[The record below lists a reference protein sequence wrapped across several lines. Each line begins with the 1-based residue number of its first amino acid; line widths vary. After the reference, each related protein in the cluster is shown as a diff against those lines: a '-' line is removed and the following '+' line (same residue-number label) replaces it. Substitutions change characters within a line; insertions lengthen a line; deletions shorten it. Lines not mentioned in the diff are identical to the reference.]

1 MSSRTE
7 TSTTPAPTLIS
18 ADDLAT
24 QLSCCP
30 RHVRRMSDRGV
41 MPAPVKVGRLVRWPR
56 EAIAHWIESGC
67 PAQRPARGTASRA
80 HRT

>member
-1 MSSRTE
+1 MSVRAEIS
-7 TSTTPAPTLIS
+7 TPAPTLLS

-24 QLSCCP
+24 QLSCSP
-30 RHVRRMSDRGV
+30 RHVRRMSSLGV

-56 EAIAHWIESGC
+56 ESIADWIASGC
-67 PAQRPARGTASRA
+67 PAQRPPRSGTSRA